1 MDNDIQYY
9 INQLIN
15 EIAKLKK
22 EIHELGLSN
31 HQQNLKIEAEK
42 LYTNKDIRTILKVD
56 ERLIKKYR
64 NEGQLTFYRYGD
76 KYWYMGKDILQF
88 LVKNKFEA
96 FA

>member
-1 MDNDIQYY
+1 MDNDIKTY
-9 INQLIN
+9 INQLII
-15 EIAKLKK
+15 EIAELKK
-22 EIHELGLSN
+22 ELRELGPSN
-31 HQQNLKIEAEK
+31 HQQNIKIEREK

-88 LVKNKFEA
+88 LEKNKFEA

>member
-1 MDNDIQYY
+1 MDNDIKTY
-9 INQLIN
+9 INQLII
-15 EIAKLKK
+15 EIAELKK
-22 EIHELGLSN
+22 ELRELCPSN
-31 HQQNLKIEAEK
+31 HQQNIKIEREK

-88 LVKNKFEA
+88 LERNKFEA